1 MCLLCRLLGFI
12 SDYLTKRGYH
22 ATVTELSRESIR
34 SDSKMLPEP
43 EMLRLI
49 SSVNDMR
56 GSSGAATGI
65 LAEWWK
71 VFWAILKDKTK
82 GKVQQDLEHE
92 VGVNRAKPA
101 FKEFNGMKIGKSS
114 SQNNRKRPSKIPPQL
129 PSQQMDISIRPISL
143 EQYSKVTKISRIY
156 LFIYSLLLFFIIS
169 TITV

>member
-114 SQNNRKRPSKIPPQL
+114 SQNTRKRPSKIPPQL

-143 EQYSKVTKISRIY
+143 EQYSKVTITLHNFTN
-156 LFIYSLLLFFIIS
+156 LFIHHYYYS
-169 TITV
+169 